1 MTFWNDQLR
10 GTAINRG
17 ASLSHDERI
26 RMTGSNYVQIQ
37 VDIGN
42 PAGSWRTMNTVMN
55 NAQIIA
61 HAMQSLSN
69 MQPGKRIR
77 AVDENGRVVDML

>member
-1 MTFWNDQLR
+1 
-10 GTAINRG
+10 
-17 ASLSHDERI
+17 
-26 RMTGSNYVQIQ
+26 MTGNEYVQIQ

-61 HAMQSLSN
+61 HAMQSLAN
-69 MQPGKRIR
+69 RYPEKRIR
-77 AVDENGRVVDML
+77 AVDQSGRLMDML